1 MRKIVTKRLLY
12 HSPNSGRVYIGGTT
26 YDGHLSNENIL
37 GSVHEVGK
45 TAWIGNQ
52 LWLMRC
58 GDMLY
63 RITVEKFI
71 QYEKTWFDYLLD
83 WIRRV

>member
-1 MRKIVTKRLLY
+1 MRKAVTKRLLY

-26 YDGHLSNENIL
+26 YDGNLSDENIL

-45 TAWIGNQ
+45 TAWIGDQ

-63 RITVEKFI
+63 RITVEEFT